1 MLLPLAVAIAGCD
14 TGFPI
19 CRAGASDDDARLI
32 DGQGNTEDHSNY
44 DGTSDDDAC
53 LLDGQGSVE
62 DYSNYD
68 DALAALRAQPC
79 APPCYEYPGHYTLTG
94 ECDGKQILF
103 LESGEAWYLVAGQD
117 VRDQR
122 HVWETRYYDAE
133 TGQFLALEHGGD
145 AISPE
150 DECWGTYYWPVNVE
164 CTERTVTEFLFLFL
178 YPD

>member
-1 MLLPLAVAIAGCD
+1 MNKRRRCHPRTAAAMLLPLAVAIAGCD
-14 TGFPI
+14 TGFPS
-19 CRAGASDDDARLI
+19 CRAGA
-32 DGQGNTEDHSNY
+32 
-44 DGTSDDDAC
+44 SDDDAC

-94 ECDGKQILF
+94 ECDGKQILL
-103 LESGEAWYLVAGQD
+103 LESGEAWYLVVGQD

-150 DECWGTYYWPVNVE
+150 DECGGTYYWPVNVE